1 MENKVNSKETV
12 DTVEQVSNDFTKKV
26 TYKKGGNKIIVRINP
41 APTIIKRSSAIK
53 IAVESVF
60 NSEETGIDKY
70 NPQFNEFALNY
81 GIIMA
86 YTDLVLPNDIDQT
99 YSLLVRSSL
108 IRDIKK
114 RIPNR
119 EIWNFVDSFYELI
132 DIKKQALI
140 HSEGISGILK
150 KIKDAFDGVGEHL
163 ENLDFTQILNN
174 VKDKLPKDF
183 NIEDILKFAGDVN
196 IKK

>member
-41 APTIIKRSSAIK
+41 TPTVVKRSSAIK

-60 NSEETGIDKY
+60 NDEETGVDKY
-70 NPQFNEFALNY
+70 SPQFNEFALNY

-114 RIPNR
+114 HISNR

-150 KIKDAFDGVGEHL
+150 KIKDAFDGLGEHL
-163 ENLDFTQILNN
+163 EKVDFAQILNN

-183 NIEDILKFAGDVN
+183 NIEEILKFAGDLN
-196 IKK
+196 IKN